1 MLTKTAINAAAP
13 LASLL
18 ADKGI
23 MLTPMAGSPI
33 AELVQ
38 ASRYM
43 LDVGVAMESL
53 PDPAGQTLTEYAGA
67 LQASSAEEVAGANE
81 HDMLM
86 EQVTDNIA
94 NAVRFT
100 QSLARN
106 TVTPMIE
113 TVNAAV
119 EKALDGAAATG
130 LNPLNIVRRDYSQFA
145 NPVLVEGLAGQYG
158 LVHPDQFNLTLRI
171 PMPENVADYLLTG
184 QGAIDEAVAGYVE
197 SIGAEGVK
205 SLWERLFGG
214 EASILTQ
221 IANEHKPETYGDA
234 ALAMIIV
241 RNLQQSAPAGVN
253 TSLEEMNSY
262 LLKMQQQL
270 GRILFNIPKQ
280 IDASVASGRLVLN
293 APRGERPRGDI
304 VVNGTLYQQY
314 LEKGGTPEAIFG
326 ALNDGVAPGLT
337 DLLEKQ
343 DVYSKRWSVTKQT
356 LQNGELEGRF
366 RTTVSALSRAVA
378 ALIAELPEDQ
388 LIAPRE
394 TLHQRLAEH
403 IGQITGADLEDR
415 WALIR
420 RLICR
425 VIFPHTQAE
434 QLLCLIDCSGKSE
447 AEIEE
452 AVLAATTTYVVKW
465 SAAFIVK
472 KSV

>member
-23 MLTPMAGSPI
+23 MLIPMVGSPI

-81 HDMLM
+81 HDLLM
-86 EQVTDNIA
+86 EQVTDNVA
-94 NAVRFT
+94 EGVRFT
-100 QSLARN
+100 QSLAR
-106 TVTPMIE
+106 TITPMIE
-113 TVNAAV
+113 AVNAGV
-119 EKALDGAAATG
+119 EKALDGAAAAG

-270 GRILFNIPKQ
+270 GRILFNVPKQ

-304 VVNGTLYQQY
+304 VVNGALYQQY

-326 ALNDGVAPGLT
+326 ALNDGMAPGLN

-366 RTTVSALSRAVA
+366 RATVTALSRGIAT
-378 ALIAELPEDQ
+378 LIAELPEDQ

-394 TLHQRLAEH
+394 TLHQRLAEQ

-434 QLLCLIDCSGKSE
+434 QLLCLIDGSGKSE
-447 AEIEE
+447 AQIEE
-452 AVLAATTTYVVKW
+452 AVLTATTAYVVKW
-465 SAAFIVK
+465 CAAFITK